1 MTIVEVLVLEG
12 AMASSTAITL
22 DVLTV
27 ANNQARRAGRPLP
40 FAVRLW
46 GDGKDCFS
54 PFVTNPAPANLPA
67 DLLIVPAQGLT
78 KADDIAARLDDEDV
92 KSASEH
98 IRRVGATGARIASS
112 CTGTLLL
119 AKSGLLDGR
128 RATTSWWLAPLFQKL
143 FPQVSLDTRDV
154 VASDGPFITA
164 GAAMAQMDVMVGLV
178 ARYAGA
184 QVADGCVRIMLLD
197 ERRSQTPYMAVTMM
211 AATDDRIADAVAWAM
226 TRLED
231 GVGVNDLAS
240 RAAMSPRTFAR
251 HVQRSTGLSPVG
263 LLQKIR
269 VERAIE
275 LLETT
280 RLPFEEIAIQVG
292 YAEAS
297 TLRTLIRRLT
307 GVRPRDVR
315 ARALPLAA

>member
-1 MTIVEVLVLEG
+1 
-12 AMASSTAITL
+12 MASSTSITL

-27 ANNQARRAGRPLP
+27 ANNRAQATGRPLP
-40 FAVRLW
+40 FTIRLW
-46 GDGKDCFS
+46 GEGAESFA
-54 PFVTNPAPANLPA
+54 PFLTNPASASVPA
-67 DLLIVPAQGLT
+67 DVLIIPAQGFT
-78 KADDIAARLDDEDV
+78 KADDIAARLDEPDV
-92 KSASEH
+92 AVAAEH
-98 IRRVGATGARIASS
+98 VRQSGAAGIRIASS

-128 RATTSWWLAPLFQKL
+128 KATTSWWLAPLFQRL
-143 FPQVSLDTRDV
+143 FPWVELDTRELV
-154 VASDGPFITA
+154 LVDGSLITA

-211 AATDDRIADAVAWAM
+211 AATDDRIADTVTWAM
-226 TRLED
+226 TRLEA
-231 GVGVNDLAS
+231 GIGVNDLAS

-251 HVQRSTGLSPVG
+251 HVQRTTGLSPIG

-275 LLETT
+275 LLETS
-280 RLPFEEIAIQVG
+280 RVPFEEIAIQVG

-307 GVRPRDVR
+307 GLRPRDVR
-315 ARALPLAA
+315 ARAMPLAA